1 MFHWAGVQE
10 VDLLLDLL
18 LLCSLLS
25 LVSCFVC
32 GLFFFPSRGGV
43 KCVSFLNVVLS
54 LLSRGEESNIDSVLK
69 CR

>member
-1 MFHWAGVQE
+1 M
-10 VDLLLDLL
+10 LLDLL
-18 LLCSLLS
+18 LLCLLLL

-43 KCVSFLNVVLS
+43 KCVSFLNVVLRP
-54 LLSRGEESNIDSVLK
+54 LSGGEESNIDSVLK